1 MKVLITGGNSSA
13 VYKILKAFE
22 GEQVLLADYGD
33 TPAFAAGNYQFVS
46 LGEKNEDITAHHL
59 LNTCLDHGVDAFL
72 PLHVFEVL
80 AVAKA
85 LTLFEEFNIQVLI
98 PSQVE
103 IPMYLQNEEDVPRGQ
118 NWALFAKGELIYS
131 PQPSVEL
138 TEIGLSKKLNGLFY
152 VPQDPD
158 GLTAVLFT
166 LPE

>member
-1 MKVLITGGNSSA
+1 MKVLITGGKSSA

-22 GEQVLLADYGD
+22 GYQILLADYGE

-46 LGEKNEDITAHHL
+46 LGEKNEETTAHQL
-59 LNTCLDHGVDAFL
+59 LNTCLDHGADVFL
-72 PLHVFEVL
+72 PLHDFEII

-85 LTLFEEFNIQVLI
+85 LILFEEFDIQVLL
-98 PSQVE
+98 PSQLE
-103 IPMYLQNEEDVPRGQ
+103 IPMYLQNQEDVPQGR

-138 TEIGLSKKLNGLFY
+138 TEIGFSKKLNGLFY
-152 VPQDPD
+152 LPQNVE

-166 LPE
+166 LA